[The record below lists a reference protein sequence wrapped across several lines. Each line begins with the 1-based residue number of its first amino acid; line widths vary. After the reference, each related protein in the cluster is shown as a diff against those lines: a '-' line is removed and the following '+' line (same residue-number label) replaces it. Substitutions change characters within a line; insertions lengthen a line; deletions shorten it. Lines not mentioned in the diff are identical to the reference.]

1 MTAFT
6 VDPKSVIAI
15 TKEADQVMVYGWGHC
30 NYSEVSQAIRAMSRE
45 DDFPIKA
52 VYGNQM
58 GYPTPYEVEGSMTL
72 EGRKMNQIFFDIS
85 DSDYQMTARICK
97 TALVNLV
104 LENYKRIKEGKSV
117 IPTLFCIDIDDNP
130 KPFSSERICSK
141 ERGMNIQIT
150 HKELRR
156 ACKLC
161 NHPNAAIR
169 EAALSTF
176 KFVKLVDKE
185 GSYALKEIAAPWE
198 DESWKEAWG
207 KRKLQSSSVAKN
219 DEFSWRKQLVDL
231 VAAYDAS
238 RAPAP
243 SLSLDSSLDAKKDNT
258 PLSPAT
264 IDLGEPQE
272 HGLPA

>member
-1 MTAFT
+1 MTIFT
-6 VDPKSVIAI
+6 VDPKSVLAI

-30 NYSEVSQAIRAMSRE
+30 NYTEVSQAIRVMSRE

-58 GYPTPYEVEGSMTL
+58 GYPTRYDVECSMTL
-72 EGRKMNQIFFDIS
+72 EGRKMNQILFDDS

-104 LENYKRIKEGKSV
+104 LENYKRIKEGKQV
-117 IPTLFCIDIDDNP
+117 IPTLFCIDIDENITP
-130 KPFSSERICSK
+130 YSAERICSK

-156 ACKLC
+156 AYKLC

-169 EAALSTF
+169 EAALATF
-176 KFVKLVDKE
+176 KFVKLVDK
-185 GSYALKEIAAPWE
+185 GPSYALKEIAAPWE

-207 KRKLQSSSVAKN
+207 KRKLQSSTVEKN
-219 DEFSWRKQLVDL
+219 EEFPWRKQLADL

-238 RAPAP
+238 RAPVP
-243 SLSLDSSLDAKKDNT
+243 SLSLDTSLDAKKDD
-258 PLSPAT
+258 SPSASIT
-264 IDLGEPQE
+264 IELGGSVQDT
-272 HGLPA
+272 